1 MQTASA
7 ERRDAC
13 DGVTEDQGVH
23 LVRAFVGSYALQV
36 AHVAHRGIV
45 ERDAVAAED
54 GAGFAGYLYGLPDV
68 VQLSEAY
75 VLGPERACVL
85 HPAYM
90 EREERPL
97 ADLDQHVGELLL
109 DELERCN
116 GPSELLPL
124 DSVSQCGLVAV
135 PRRPHRAPDDAVP
148 GFAQAGEWSAESPG
162 LGQHRALGE
171 ADVLELYVTLDRS
184 PHRELGGYVCGRES
198 WRICWDQEAA
208 DGVLLFIGTSPYDGD
223 VGDSGKPD
231 PTLLSVQDPV
241 GAVLPGEGLH
251 ARRV

>member
-68 VQLSEAY
+68 VELAEAY
-75 VLGPERACVL
+75 MFGPERARVL

-90 EREERPL
+90 QREECSL
-97 ADLDQHVGELLL
+97 ADFDQHVRQLLL
-109 DELERCN
+109 DELE
-116 GPSELLPL
+116 
-124 DSVSQCGLVAV
+124 
-135 PRRPHRAPDDAVP
+135 
-148 GFAQAGEWSAESPG
+148 
-162 LGQHRALGE
+162 
-171 ADVLELYVTLDRS
+171 
-184 PHRELGGYVCGRES
+184 GGYGPPELFS
-198 WRICWDQEAA
+198 
-208 DGVLLFIGTSPYDGD
+208 LLR
-223 VGDSGKPD
+223 V
-231 PTLLSVQDPV
+231 VQ
-241 GAVLPGEGLH
+241 
-251 ARRV
+251 R